1 MASNPAF
8 RAARGDPGCGRAHA
22 RSGRSTVAPRR

>member
-1 MASNPAF
+1 MSPHPALGTPGSDPD
-8 RAARGDPGCGRAHA
+8 RGHV